1 MNMNEEM
8 KRLFGKFLFAT
19 VVIVCI
25 SAFICGS
32 TTVKERGEYN
42 LYLTKYA
49 VMSFSGTSE
58 KIETKLRDN
67 RFSLELPLQKIG
79 LKAERIICMTPLSP
93 FYYIAENIKVLMQ

>member
-1 MNMNEEM
+1 MNEEM
-8 KRLFGKFLFAT
+8 KRLFGKFLFVT
-19 VVIVCI
+19 VIIVCV
-25 SAFICGS
+25 SAFLCGS

-58 KIETKLRDN
+58 KIEAKLKDH
-67 RFSLELPLQKIG
+67 RFSLGLPVEKVRRN
-79 LKAERIICMTPLSP
+79 AERIICMTPLSP